1 MIKFIIAIITL
12 LLLQACSNTSNHRA
26 HGSKTPTQG
35 YISDLSK
42 ETLSVYK
49 HDLPYNFNPQ
59 HPIYEFYRKGLYIEN
74 DFSKSI
80 IFGWENAIPVPEKP
94 DMWVKLKR
102 TGELCI
108 QNEIEEH
115 CTKRFSLNHFI
126 IDDYAKD
133 KVEKKEPEKKE
144 VFKKKVECRNV
155 GSKRECIHFYDNG
168 KIKIRNVQDFHL

>member
-1 MIKFIIAIITL
+1 MIKIIATTITL
-12 LLLQACSNTSNHRA
+12 IFLQGCASTTNHQTG
-26 HGSKTPTQG
+26 GSKIPSQG

-49 HDLPYNFNPQ
+49 HDLPYNFSPQ

-108 QNEIEEH
+108 QNEIEEY

-126 IDDYAKD
+126 IDDYSKD
-133 KVEKKEPEKKE
+133 KVDKKKSIY
-144 VFKKKVECRNV
+144 KKKVECKNV
-155 GSKRECIHFYDNG
+155 GAKRECIHFYDNG